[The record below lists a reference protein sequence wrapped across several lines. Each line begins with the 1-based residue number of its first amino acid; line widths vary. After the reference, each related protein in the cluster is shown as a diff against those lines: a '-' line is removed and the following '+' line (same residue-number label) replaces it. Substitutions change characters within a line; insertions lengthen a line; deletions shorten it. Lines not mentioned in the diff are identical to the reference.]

1 MAIQQFRRSDPGLT
15 LRPAKIR
22 DMSYLE
28 QQFLIA
34 MPGME
39 DPNFNRGVTLLCQ
52 HNDEGA
58 LGITINR
65 PSEFVL
71 RNLLSQVGLE
81 CADTSLSELPVFDG
95 GPVHRERGF
104 VLHSP
109 DRRYESSMTVGLD
122 IVITTSRDVLEDIAS
137 GRGPERFLVALG
149 YAGWGAG
156 QLENE
161 MRENA
166 WLHVMADPELIFDL
180 PVEQRWEGA
189 VARLGIEV
197 GRLQPAGGHA

>member
-1 MAIQQFRRSDPGLT
+1 V
-15 LRPAKIR
+15 
-22 DMSYLE
+22 SYLE

-58 LGITINR
+58 LGITINH
-65 PSEFVL
+65 PSEFTL
-71 RNLLSQVGLE
+71 KELLAQIGIDCSDEQIG
-81 CADTSLSELPVFDG
+81 SLPVFEG

-104 VLHSP
+104 VLHDGGP
-109 DRRYESSMTVGLD
+109 VWESSMKVGPD
-122 IVITTSRDVLEDIAS
+122 IAVTTSRDILEAIAH
-137 GRGPERFLVALG
+137 GAGPGKFLVALG

-156 QLENE
+156 QLEDE

-166 WLHVMADPELIFDL
+166 WLNVMSRADIVFDL
-180 PVEQRWEGA
+180 PPEKRWEQA
-189 VARLGIEV
+189 VASLGIQV
-197 GRLQPAGGHA
+197 SSLQPAGGHA

>member
-1 MAIQQFRRSDPGLT
+1 
-15 LRPAKIR
+15 
-22 DMSYLE
+22 MSYLE

-34 MPGME
+34 MPGMD

-58 LGITINR
+58 LGITVNR

-71 RNLLSQVGLE
+71 RDLLSQIGLK
-81 CADTSLSELPVFDG
+81 CAHAGLADLPVFDG

-109 DRRYESSMTVGLD
+109 DRRYESSMKVGEK
-122 IVITTSRDVLEDIAS
+122 IVITTSRDVLEDISS
-137 GRGPERFLVALG
+137 GRGPEQFLVALG

-166 WLHVMADPELIFDL
+166 WLHVMADSELIFDL

-189 VARLGIEV
+189 VARLGIDV
-197 GRLQPAGGHA
+197 GRLQPTGGHA

>member
-1 MAIQQFRRSDPGLT
+1 
-15 LRPAKIR
+15 
-22 DMSYLE
+22 MSYLE

-34 MPGME
+34 MPGMD
-39 DPNFNRGVTLLCQ
+39 DPNFSRGVTLLCQ

-58 LGITINR
+58 LGITVNR

-71 RNLLSQVGLE
+71 QDLLSQVGLK
-81 CADTSLSELPVFDG
+81 CADTSLADLPVFDG

-109 DRRYESSMTVGLD
+109 DRRYESSMKVGPD
-122 IVITTSRDVLEDIAS
+122 IVITTSRDVLEDIAA
-137 GRGPERFLVALG
+137 GRGPEHFLVALG

-156 QLENE
+156 QLESE

-166 WLHVMADPELIFDL
+166 WLHVMADSELIFDL
-180 PVEQRWEGA
+180 PVEERWEGA
-189 VARLGIEV
+189 VQRLGIDV
-197 GRLQPAGGHA
+197 GRLQPSGGHA

>member
-1 MAIQQFRRSDPGLT
+1 MLV
-15 LRPAKIR
+15 
-22 DMSYLE
+22 MSYLE

-34 MPGME
+34 MPGMD

-52 HNDEGA
+52 HNDDGA
-58 LGITINR
+58 LGITVNR

-71 RNLLSQVGLE
+71 QDLLGQVGLK
-81 CADTSLSELPVFDG
+81 CTDASLADLPVYDG

-109 DRRYESSMTVGLD
+109 DRRYESSMKVGEQ

-137 GRGPERFLVALG
+137 GTGPARFLVALG

-166 WLHVMADPELIFDL
+166 WLHVMADSDLIFDL

-197 GRLQPAGGHA
+197 GRLQPSGGHA